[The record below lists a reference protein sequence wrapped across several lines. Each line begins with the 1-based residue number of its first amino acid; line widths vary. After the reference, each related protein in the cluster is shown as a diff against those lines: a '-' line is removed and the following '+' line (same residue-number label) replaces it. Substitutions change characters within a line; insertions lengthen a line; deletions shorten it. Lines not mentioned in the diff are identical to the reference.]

1 MDRLLEILGRGIT
14 VDTADLIYHW
24 LTVVAEQE
32 DQDSA
37 NCRQLNSIVK
47 LIGEQKIETAQ
58 GNTKLYLFEN
68 PNCPR
73 GRLTSALI
81 NLKNADVQAAVEDL
95 RVVFEFQ
102 PNNTIALYGLGHCCE
117 RLGQEEKAIEFYQD
131 CIKFKGYLQLP
142 RQRLAAIY
150 FRNFQLEKALEQYES
165 LRDEYPDDISTLVT
179 LGYLYNNLGKYD
191 KAVEIF
197 NIAILMHPDNF
208 LDGDNDVIEQLIAEG
223 QLHHAVEK
231 IDLLLDKYPERAEL
245 AVKKADI
252 LCMRGDIDDAI
263 EQYEKAVETR

>member
-32 DQDSA
+32 DQDSV

-95 RVVFEFQ
+95 HVVFEFQ
-102 PNNTIALYGLGHCCE
+102 PNNTIALYGLGHCYEVPCQPPAE
-117 RLGQEEKAIEFYQD
+117 RG
-131 CIKFKGYLQLP
+131 
-142 RQRLAAIY
+142 
-150 FRNFQLEKALEQYES
+150 
-165 LRDEYPDDISTLVT
+165 
-179 LGYLYNNLGKYD
+179 
-191 KAVEIF
+191 
-197 NIAILMHPDNF
+197 
-208 LDGDNDVIEQLIAEG
+208 
-223 QLHHAVEK
+223 
-231 IDLLLDKYPERAEL
+231 
-245 AVKKADI
+245 
-252 LCMRGDIDDAI
+252 
-263 EQYEKAVETR
+263 